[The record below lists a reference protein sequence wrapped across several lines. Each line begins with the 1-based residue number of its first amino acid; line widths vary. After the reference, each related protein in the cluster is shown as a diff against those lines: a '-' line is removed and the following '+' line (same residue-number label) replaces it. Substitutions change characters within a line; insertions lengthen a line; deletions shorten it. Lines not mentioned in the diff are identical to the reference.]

1 MARFW
6 LSNDSFYKTMDKGCV
21 MLKSQFSQKTW
32 YFSEN
37 PFVPG
42 NVAENLVN
50 VSRAVFWML

>member
-6 LSNDSFYKTMDKGCV
+6 LSNDSFFKTMDKGGV

-37 PFVPG
+37 PFVSG
-42 NVAENLVN
+42 NVAEKQVN
-50 VSRAVFWML
+50 VS

>member
-6 LSNDSFYKTMDKGCV
+6 LSNDSFFKTMDKGCV

-37 PFVPG
+37 PFVSG
-42 NVAENLVN
+42 NVAEKQVN
-50 VSRAVFWML
+50 VS